1 MFCVLPKPNPLNIL
15 PFQTPK
21 TKCGIVL
28 INVSPI
34 IKSII
39 EKFINIIF
47 YRTNVRYYFNC
58 TSVRMHYLCEVDTK
72 KKILNTARIL
82 YNKRGLNNVTTRM
95 ICENLKISLGSYSY
109 HYPDKKVIIKSLYL
123 ELQKELQSM
132 YSVVKN
138 EEPSIITY
146 LDTHKEL
153 FKIQSKYKFFY
164 LNLFEILSNYETIR
178 IDFIQNTSNERILAE
193 QILKYYI
200 KQGILCNDLNKK
212 NIERIINVGQI
223 LNNFWAIDA
232 EISSN
237 KNIEL
242 SYYMEICCGLLEPYL
257 EPESLEKYHEY
268 FSRIEKTV
276 PNKGNH

>member
-1 MFCVLPKPNPLNIL
+1 M
-15 PFQTPK
+15 
-21 TKCGIVL
+21 
-28 INVSPI
+28 
-34 IKSII
+34 
-39 EKFINIIF
+39 
-47 YRTNVRYYFNC
+47 
-58 TSVRMHYLCEVDTK
+58 DTK

-82 YNKRGLNNVTTRM
+82 YNKKGLNNVTART
-95 ICENLKISLGSYSY
+95 ICEKLKISLGSYSY

-123 ELQKELQSM
+123 ELQKEIQNI

-164 LNLFEILSNYETIR
+164 LNLFEILSNYETIKT
-178 IDFIQNTSNERILAE
+178 DFTQNTSNERVLVE
-193 QILKYYI
+193 QTLNYYI
-200 KQGILCNDLNKK
+200 EKGILTSNLNKK
-212 NIERIINVGQI
+212 NIERLINVGQI
-223 LNNFWAIDA
+223 LNNFWAIDV

-257 EPESLEKYHEY
+257 ESESLNKYHDY
-268 FSRIEKTV
+268 FSRIEKLCLT
-276 PNKGNH
+276 

>member
-1 MFCVLPKPNPLNIL
+1 MF
-15 PFQTPK
+15 
-21 TKCGIVL
+21 
-28 INVSPI
+28 
-34 IKSII
+34 
-39 EKFINIIF
+39 
-47 YRTNVRYYFNC
+47 
-58 TSVRMHYLCEVDTK
+58 YLCEVDTK

-82 YNKRGLNNVTTRM
+82 YNKKGLNNVTARM

-109 HYPDKKVIIKSLYL
+109 HYPDKKVIIKSLYI
-123 ELQKELQSM
+123 ELQQELQNM

-138 EEPSIITY
+138 EKPSIITY

-153 FKIQSKYKFFY
+153 FKIQSKYRFFY
-164 LNLFEILSNYETIR
+164 LNLFEILSNYETIKT
-178 IDFIQNTSNERILAE
+178 DFIQNTSNERVLAE
-193 QILKYYI
+193 QILEYYI
-200 KQGILCNDLNKK
+200 KKGILIRSLNKK

-257 EPESLEKYHEY
+257 ESESLKKYHEY

-276 PNKGNH
+276 PKKDYN